1 MTRRSKL
8 WIGLGSAVLAG
19 SAGPA
24 LAGNLQTTTA
34 LVSGASGAP
43 GVPAGGL
50 AAEPVA
56 VQLAASEG
64 GEGGEG
70 GATAAAPASPATDDT
85 AFLTQL
91 ALIRGHLDVGV
102 ELYRRGAVAAAKTHM
117 KHPEDELYADLAPAF
132 AARHVAGFKDSLE
145 RLAGLVEA
153 GAPVAQVEAAYADL
167 LRAIDTAASRGAP
180 AAAVATKAAVVLA
193 LVRKA
198 AEDYAK
204 GVSDGRVTEA
214 HEYQDALGF
223 VRSARSVLRS
233 LSAAEKAKHQAAL
246 AEISGDLDSLAVAW
260 PSVVPPGRVDA
271 DASLLYG
278 TAARIEI
285 ASLKLH

>member
-24 LAGNLQTTTA
+24 LAGNLHNTTA
-34 LVSGASGAP
+34 LVSGAPAAP
-43 GVPAGGL
+43 AALAGDL

-56 VQLAASEG
+56 VQLAAGEG

-70 GATAAAPASPATDDT
+70 GAAAAAPATDDT

-223 VRSARSVLRS
+223 VRSARSILRS
-233 LSAAEKAKHQAAL
+233 LSAAEKAKHQAVL